1 MAIIVF
7 WHGSCTGRRREV
19 VATMSGACRV
29 ECVWFPVERVVLLF
43 RMHMARSAK
52 RGGLAASGLWDEL
65 IERHVEY
72 CH

>member
-1 MAIIVF
+1 MAIIAF
-7 WHGSCTGRRREV
+7 RHGACTGGRREV
-19 VATMSGACRV
+19 VAAMSGVWRM
-29 ECVWFPVERVVLLF
+29 ECVWFPVERVLLLF
-43 RMHMARSAK
+43 RMHMVRATK